1 VFTGCYRTYLS
12 MTNTVSD
19 ALALHTELTL
29 QKPDSELKKIIA
41 RFHLT
46 NTQPRLL
53 KSEGDEMC
61 PMKL

>member
-1 VFTGCYRTYLS
+1 

-19 ALALHTELTL
+19 ALVQHTELIL
-29 QKPDSELKKIIA
+29 QKPESELRKIIA

-53 KSEGDEMC
+53 KSEGDQMC